1 MEITLEKIEL
11 VKDRTGVSYKEA
23 KEALEA
29 ADGSV
34 VDAIIAIEETVNI
47 STGSKAGEFANE
59 TVEKV
64 KELVKKG
71 NITKI
76 SVKKD
81 DETIVNIPV
90 NIGLIGTI
98 VAPWGILAAAIA
110 AFGFKCK
117 IELTKDDGTVVDV
130 SRKAENLANDVKEKG
145 SVVVDEVV
153 AKGTAVY
160 DGVMEKAPEMVND
173 IREKG
178 TDAYNSVVNKA
189 TEVWSGIKEKK
200 NAAEEE
206 VEEAFDAAEEKI
218 DDFFDGDDEGEGGHP
233 TKRLLLLQ
241 NDRNLRFRKHAAA
254 QASAHLGKTP
264 DRDGAFVAWRR
275 KRRKKKAGFGHFVA
289 AEGLSEC
296 RALAKYVR
304 ARRSRR
310 RPCCPRR
317 EARSLWPRT
326 GCRP

>member
-117 IELTKDDGTVVDV
+117 IELIKDDGTVVDV

-218 DDFFDGDDEGEGGHP
+218 DDFFDGDDEE
-233 TKRLLLLQ
+233 K
-241 NDRNLRFRKHAAA
+241 
-254 QASAHLGKTP
+254 
-264 DRDGAFVAWRR
+264 
-275 KRRKKKAGFGHFVA
+275 
-289 AEGLSEC
+289 
-296 RALAKYVR
+296 
-304 ARRSRR
+304 
-310 RPCCPRR
+310 
-317 EARSLWPRT
+317 
-326 GCRP
+326 